1 LLAFTILG
9 TAMADSYWAQILG
22 SRPLVWMGEISYS
35 IYMVHFPVLLL
46 MRRFWERMGVGAW
59 PDPAKSAAYAATVAL
74 VIALAALL
82 FYAVERPARTR
93 LRDRFGK
100 LHRVP
105 VI

>member
-1 LLAFTILG
+1 
-9 TAMADSYWAQILG
+9 
-22 SRPLVWMGEISYS
+22 
-35 IYMVHFPVLLL
+35 VHFPVLLL

-59 PDPAKSAAYAATVAL
+59 PGPAKSAAYAATVVL

-93 LRDRFGK
+93 LRDQFGK

>member
-1 LLAFTILG
+1 
-9 TAMADSYWAQILG
+9 
-22 SRPLVWMGEISYS
+22 
-35 IYMVHFPVLLL
+35 
-46 MRRFWERMGVGAW
+46 
-59 PDPAKSAAYAATVAL
+59 
-74 VIALAALL
+74 L

>member
-1 LLAFTILG
+1 
-9 TAMADSYWAQILG
+9 
-22 SRPLVWMGEISYS
+22 
-35 IYMVHFPVLLL
+35 
-46 MRRFWERMGVGAW
+46 MGVGAW
-59 PDPAKSAAYAATVAL
+59 PDPAKSAAYAATVVL

-100 LHRVP
+100 LRRVP